1 MKKLAILH
9 TTPVTIPSMKE
20 LVKERTDQVEVINL
34 LDDSML
40 PEINRAGKMT
50 EEVRERIGLMV
61 RLAEKAGADAFL
73 SACSSIGGAVEE
85 QTAHTLLPVYRIDM
99 PMARQAAVH
108 EKIGVAATLRST
120 IEPTCELIERLAR
133 QAGRSPQMESVVI
146 EGAGELL
153 NEGKTEE
160 YDRVVRAALE
170 KLAERNDI
178 VVLAQASMARAV
190 AGLPEEERTRY
201 LTSPVSGVE
210 AVLSEVCR
218 KCGWKKKEAALE
230 E

>member
-20 LVKERTDQVEVINL
+20 LIRERTDQVEVINL

-50 EEVRERIGLMV
+50 EEVGERIRLMI
-61 RLAEKAGADAFL
+61 RLAQKAGADAFL

-85 QTAHTLLPVYRIDM
+85 AGALTSLAVYRIDM
-99 PMARQAAVH
+99 PMARQAAGY

-120 IEPTCELIERLAR
+120 IEPTTELIERLAH
-133 QAGRSPQMESVVI
+133 QAGRSPEVESVVI
-146 EGAGELL
+146 EGAGDLL

-160 YDRVVRAALE
+160 YDRMVQAALK
-170 KLAERNDI
+170 KLAEKNDI

-201 LTSPVSGVE
+201 LTSPVSGIE
-210 AVLSEVCR
+210 EVLSEMCGE
-218 KCGWKKKEAALE
+218 CGWKKKEAASKA
-230 E
+230 